1 MGWGWGGLFGGGEIY
16 LEPFAPPLQGPVS
29 TGVGDRLGSPLGVA
43 GFFAWHAWGSPNRTP
58 MLWMH
63 GVWQPALLCS
73 VGVLWAPAR
82 VPTVAGLGQY
92 WGGGPPGKPIGCC
105 WIFAWHAWS
114 LANCTSLLG
123 SIFWAAAALPP
134 PQPQLGLLGPGR
146 LTSFS
151 PGTPI

>member
-1 MGWGWGGLFGGGEIY
+1 MGWGTFFLF
-16 LEPFAPPLQGPVS
+16 
-29 TGVGDRLGSPLGVA
+29 
-43 GFFAWHAWGSPNRTP
+43 RT
-58 MLWMH
+58 MKL
-63 GVWQPALLCS
+63 
-73 VGVLWAPAR
+73 
-82 VPTVAGLGQY
+82 TVAGVGQY
-92 WGGGPPGKPIGCC
+92 WGGGPPGKPFGCCWLFCLARMGLAKSHSHALDARSLATCASLLGAVHWAPARVLTVAGLGQCWGGGPPGMPAGCC

-146 LTSFS
+146 LTSPS